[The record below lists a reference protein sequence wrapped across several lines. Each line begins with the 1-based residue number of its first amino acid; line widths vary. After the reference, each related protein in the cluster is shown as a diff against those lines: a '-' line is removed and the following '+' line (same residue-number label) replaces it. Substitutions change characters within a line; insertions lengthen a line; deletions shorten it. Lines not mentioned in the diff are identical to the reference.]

1 MKILII
7 GNGFLGSAI
16 CKRLESDGHEILVF
30 ARTWRAGIKSQ
41 QVLGDIF
48 DFEEFL
54 RVLIWKPQVIV
65 HTAWLTTP
73 GIYRSDSSNTE
84 YANFTINLAR
94 SLANSDVEHFIALG
108 TCAEYGHQDGPSA
121 AGQTTLSPTSLYAQ
135 QKVLAFRST
144 RDLLRDTD
152 VRFTW
157 VRIFYPYGPNQNEKR
172 LIPRLINAIKRG
184 ESFALSDTSSIY
196 DWITTRD
203 IACAISWILAKELPE
218 EIDVGT
224 SVGFTNLELMKT
236 LEMLLQRNHEFTS
249 SETHDFGLNEVFVV
263 SKDSPL
269 LTSGWMPSDSLIQ
282 GLEWTLGR

>member
-16 CKRLESDGHEILVF
+16 CERLESDGYEILVF
-30 ARTWRAGIKSQ
+30 ARTWHAEIKSQ

-48 DFEEFL
+48 NFEEFVK
-54 RVLIWKPQVIV
+54 VLNWKPQVII

-73 GIYRSDSSNTE
+73 GVYRNDPSNRE

-94 SLANSDVEHFIALG
+94 SLVNSEVEHLVVLG
-108 TCAEYGHQDGPSA
+108 TCAEYGHQDGPSV
-121 AGQTTLSPTSLYAQ
+121 AGLTNLTPTSLYAQ
-135 QKVLAFRST
+135 EKVFAFRSA
-144 RDLLRDTD
+144 RELLRGSN

-157 VRIFYPYGPNQNEKR
+157 ARIFYPYGPYQNEKR
-172 LIPRLINAIKRG
+172 LIPRLIHALKNG
-184 ESFALSDTSSIY
+184 ESFALADTSSIY

-203 IACAISWILAKELPE
+203 IALAVSWTLTNDLPE

-236 LEMLLQRNHEFTS
+236 LDELLERPNKPS
-249 SETHDFGLNEVFVV
+249 INVTHDFGLNEVFVA

-282 GLEWTLGR
+282 GLEWLLDR

>member
-16 CKRLESDGHEILVF
+16 CERLESDGYEILVF
-30 ARTWRAGIKSQ
+30 ARTWHAEIKSQ

-48 DFEEFL
+48 NFEEFVK
-54 RVLIWKPQVIV
+54 VLNWKPQVIV

-73 GIYRSDSSNTE
+73 GVYRSDPSNRE

-94 SLANSDVEHFIALG
+94 SLVDSNVEHFIALG
-108 TCAEYGHQDGPSA
+108 TCAEYGLQDGPST
-121 AGQTTLSPTSLYAQ
+121 AGRTKLSPTSLYAQ
-135 QKVLAFRST
+135 QKVVAFRSA

-172 LIPRLINAIKRG
+172 LIPRLMNAIKND
-184 ESFALSDTSSIY
+184 ESFALSDTSSVY

-203 IACAISWILAKELPE
+203 IAFAISWIITKELPE
-218 EIDVGT
+218 EIDIGT
-224 SVGFTNLELMKT
+224 SVGYTNLELMKT
-236 LEMLLQRNHEFTS
+236 LEMLLQRNHKFTS
-249 SETHDFGLNEVFVV
+249 YETHDFGLNEVFVA

-282 GLEWTLGR
+282 GLEWILDR